1 MCDIEA
7 KLHTFNDFKNIVLP
21 RIEAGG
27 YNVIQLMA
35 IL

>member
-1 MCDIEA
+1 MCGITP
-7 KLHTFNDFKNIVLP
+7 KIHSFTDFKDIIIPLV
-21 RIEAGG
+21 EKEG